1 MEIEQ
6 RMGLRVRSNYED
18 VAPWIR
24 SGGGPGVPYP
34 KRKELEMMD
43 SHVYAQLTA
52 LLSAQETQ
60 SIVDEYRRDGGGR
73 RPPGGPPGG
82 PGNPRQQGRRAAVR
96 PPGPGGRSTL

>member
-18 VAPWIR
+18 VAAWIR

-52 LLSAQETQ
+52 LVSAQETH
-60 SIVDEYRRDGGGR
+60 SIVDEYRAWGR
-73 RPPGGPPGG
+73 PGGPPGG
-82 PGNPRQQGRRAAVR
+82 PGA
-96 PPGPGGRSTL
+96 PPA